1 MARFTHPAI
10 RSYGSTDL
18 GTWTVEGGTD
28 GDQPTFTGDPLFSG
42 NWTLVDGL
50 CHFAIDVDMDNIT
63 DFGSGQYFV
72 KLPFVAKNNY
82 LLSDGCLHDDSG
94 GDEYSILGH
103 VEAGSDVLTLMSV
116 ASNGRQV
123 AFEYNVPVTLDVADA
138 FHIAGIF
145 EIDPELS
152 S

>member
-28 GDQPTFTGDPLFSG
+28 GDQPAFTGDPLFSG

-50 CHFAIDVDMDNIT
+50 CHFAIDVDMDNID
-63 DFGSGQYFV
+63 DFGSGQYFM
-72 KLPFVAKNNY
+72 KLPFVSKNNY
-82 LLSDGCLHDDSG
+82 LFSDGCLHDFSG
-94 GDEYSILGH
+94 EDEYSILGH
-103 VEAGSDVLTLMSV
+103 VVAGSDVMTLLSIS
-116 ASNGRQV
+116 SNGRQV
-123 AFEYNVPVTLDVADA
+123 SFEHNVPVTLAKQDN
-138 FHIAGIF
+138 FHIAGTF